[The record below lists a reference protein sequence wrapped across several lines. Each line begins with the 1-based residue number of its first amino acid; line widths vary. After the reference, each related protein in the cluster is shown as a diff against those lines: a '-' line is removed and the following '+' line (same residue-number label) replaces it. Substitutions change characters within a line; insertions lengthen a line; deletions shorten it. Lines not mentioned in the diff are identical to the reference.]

1 MASLRPRTRIDR
13 QRALQSDIKDRE
25 LGKELSL
32 VKYKRPRKVPKNQ
45 VQRETNRPFWGL
57 TQVNSQIRQE
67 FRPLY
72 MHKQEIGMDV
82 TEIVNYLQT
91 FYFNAPTEF
100 AKLMPGKRRRDM
112 PFNGNLTIA
121 VGDKTTVAERSTEGV
136 EVVPLLDLWAN
147 SVKIEA
153 GFGRYQ
159 RHFYRPEFDGEAKD
173 L

>member
-13 QRALQSDIKDRE
+13 QRALESDIKDRE
-25 LGKELSL
+25 LGRELSL
-32 VKYKRPRKVPKNQ
+32 VKNRRPRPPPKNQ
-45 VQRETNRPFWGL
+45 VQRETNRPYWGL

-82 TEIVNYLQT
+82 NDIVKYLQT
-91 FYFNAPTEF
+91 FYSTAPAEF
-100 AKLMPGKRRRDM
+100 AKLMPGSRRRDM

-121 VGDKTTVAERSTEGV
+121 VGDKITVSERSNGGV
-136 EVVPLLDLWAN
+136 EVVPLLDIWAN

-159 RHFYRPEFDGEAKD
+159 RHYYRPEVDGEAKD